1 MRDKASVKSEG
12 GGGKGKGGRGETGE
26 AGVVAAAGS

>member
-12 GGGKGKGGRGETGE
+12 GGGRGRGRAGETG
-26 AGVVAAAGS
+26 AVAAAGS